1 MGKYF
6 GTDGFRGEANVTL
19 RVEHAYKV
27 GRYLGYFFGKQHDD
41 GKAHIAIGK
50 DTRLSSYMFEYA
62 LAAGLAASGAN
73 AYLLH
78 VTTTPSVA
86 YVTRVD
92 GLDCGIMISASHN
105 PFHDNGIKLINKDGE
120 KIDDKLID
128 EIEEYIDSKE
138 DTLELAVGDKI
149 GATVDY
155 VNARNRYVGYL
166 MGLAKFSFRGYK
178 VGIDAANGSAWSIA
192 KSLFETLGAEVFLI
206 HAEPNGLNINKDCG
220 STHMEDLQKLVVDK
234 GLNIGFAFDGDADR
248 CLAVDEE
255 GNIITGDHILFMY
268 SQYLKDRNKLIGN
281 TVVTTVM
288 SNIGLFKAL
297 AKLDIN
303 YEKTDVGDKYVRA
316 CMARNGYVLGGE
328 QSGHIVFSKYSTTGD
343 GLITA
348 LKVMELMIAKKTTIG
363 HLAGQLEIFPQILK
377 NVHVRDKVAAME
389 DKGLLDLIKKEQD
402 ALGED
407 GRVFVRKSGT
417 EPVVR
422 VMVEAKTHEVC
433 EETAG
438 RIVDYINANLD

>member
-19 RVEHAYKV
+19 KVEHAYRV
-27 GRYLGYFFGKQHDD
+27 GRYLGYYFGKQHDD

-92 GLDCGIMISASHN
+92 DLDCGIMISASHN

-138 DTLELAVGDKI
+138 DTLELATGEKI

-166 MGLAKFSFRGYK
+166 MGLAKYSFQR
-178 VGIDAANGSAWSIA
+178 I
-192 KSLFETLGAEVFLI
+192 
-206 HAEPNGLNINKDCG
+206 
-220 STHMEDLQKLVVDK
+220 
-234 GLNIGFAFDGDADR
+234 
-248 CLAVDEE
+248 
-255 GNIITGDHILFMY
+255 
-268 SQYLKDRNKLIGN
+268 
-281 TVVTTVM
+281 
-288 SNIGLFKAL
+288 
-297 AKLDIN
+297 
-303 YEKTDVGDKYVRA
+303 
-316 CMARNGYVLGGE
+316 
-328 QSGHIVFSKYSTTGD
+328 QSRY
-343 GLITA
+343 
-348 LKVMELMIAKKTTIG
+348 
-363 HLAGQLEIFPQILK
+363 
-377 NVHVRDKVAAME
+377 
-389 DKGLLDLIKKEQD
+389 
-402 ALGED
+402 
-407 GRVFVRKSGT
+407 
-417 EPVVR
+417 
-422 VMVEAKTHEVC
+422 
-433 EETAG
+433 
-438 RIVDYINANLD
+438 